1 MMPTDATSSCS
12 ISCVGG
18 CSSAPF
24 WAPNPLMA
32 LGSGGGATDMFA
44 EGRKKNG
51 VMSSCSICGFKD

>member
-12 ISCVGG
+12 VSWAGG

-24 WAPNPLMA
+24 WVPNPLMA

-44 EGRKKNG
+44 VRKECECERSQ
-51 VMSSCSICGFKD
+51 VSWR